1 MEISLSLTWCWKTY
15 CDTDCTL
22 LFQRGGK
29 GKVQLSLCYLRYC
42 MEYYLVYS
50 FISFVSR
57 RCLSKPIPVG
67 FLSTL
72 GLYLCAVAVL
82 WGPMLVTLVLTK
94 QGLFFSGDDMI
105 LIFCCDIIMFICFV
119 MWTTNMLIPYIS
131 LPKRFFP
138 FFSINFVL

>member
-1 MEISLSLTWCWKTY
+1 
-15 CDTDCTL
+15 
-22 LFQRGGK
+22 
-29 GKVQLSLCYLRYC
+29 

-67 FLSTL
+67 F
-72 GLYLCAVAVL
+72 LYLCAVAVL

-105 LIFCCDIIMFICFV
+105 LIFCCDTIMFICFV

-138 FFSINFVL
+138 FFSITFGFVNLFFLSYVIFHKNGQSPRNDWGGAWRGVGGGACSNF

>member
-1 MEISLSLTWCWKTY
+1 MEISLSLLDVEKPTVIQIAHCFFKE
-15 CDTDCTL
+15 
-22 LFQRGGK
+22 GGK
-29 GKVQLSLCYLRYC
+29 WQVQLSLCYLRYC

-67 FLSTL
+67 FLCTL

-82 WGPMLVTLVLTK
+82 WGPMLVTLVLIK

-105 LIFCCDIIMFICFV
+105 LIFCCDTIMFICFV